1 MRRSFSNAAK
11 RRYEELDGAMMHFGT
26 GDAAGT
32 KMSKKKEAKREID
45 NAKRDRQM
53 SEQMIRASAK
63 SEEALKKCFLCRD
76 NQGRFRS
83 ELVVA
88 R

>member
-1 MRRSFSNAAK
+1 MTQ
-11 RRYEELDGAMMHFGT
+11 FGT
-26 GDAAGT
+26 GDAAG
-32 KMSKKKEAKREID
+32 KKLSKKKEAQREID

-63 SEEALKKCFLCRD
+63 SEETLKKCFLCRD
-76 NQGRFRS
+76 NQGKFRP

>member
-1 MRRSFSNAAK
+1 LFGFV
-11 RRYEELDGAMMHFGT
+11 RYEELDGDVMQFGT
-26 GDAAGT
+26 GDAKSGKA
-32 KMSKKKEAKREID
+32 SKHTEEKKEID

-63 SEEALKKCFLCRD
+63 SEETLKKCFLCRD
-76 NQGRFRS
+76 NANKFKP

-88 R
+88 T